1 MPESGSGGP
10 AAGERRYRDIRHVTV
25 IGAWINAVL
34 ASIKL
39 GAGFLAQS
47 QALIADGL
55 HSVSDLMSD
64 FLLLFAARHAT
75 RDPDAEHPYGHGRIE
90 TLFGIA
96 QGVILGGFAVGI
108 AVDAVQRLLEP
119 ARLLQPGIAALLIA
133 AVSVLAKEG
142 LYRYTIR
149 AARRLRSN
157 MLRGN
162 AWDHR
167 SDAISSII
175 VVVGVA
181 GTLIGL
187 PYLDALAAI
196 GVAMMIIKIGWD
208 LIWQS
213 VRELIDTALDAEVVE
228 NIRRRILRVGGV
240 RHVHMLRTRKSGG
253 DALVDVHIQ
262 VDPTLSVS
270 EGHRIGEK
278 VRNELIDEI
287 EEVADVTVH
296 IDPEDDE
303 LSSPC
308 DHLPLRDELLPQLR
322 ARWARL
328 PAAAAIEDVTLHYL
342 DGRIHVELV
351 LPLEWAPD
359 AGAAADLTDDFQRA
373 AHGIAGIAAVRLFF
387 VMPAYGAQPGRDAP
401 Q

>member
-1 MPESGSGGP
+1 MALSNT
-10 AAGERRYRDIRHVTV
+10 AAAITNEIAGNRRYREIRRVTIV
-25 IGAWINAVL
+25 GAMINALLSV
-34 ASIKL
+34 IKL
-39 GAGFLAQS
+39 IFGYLAHS

-55 HSVSDLMSD
+55 HSLSDLASD
-64 FLLLFAARHAT
+64 FLLLFAAKHAT
-75 RDPDAEHPYGHGRIE
+75 RNADEEHPYGHGRIE
-90 TLFGIA
+90 TVFGIV
-96 QGVILGGFAVGI
+96 QGAILGIFALGI
-108 AVDAVQRLLEP
+108 AYDAGQRLFNPE
-119 ARLLQPGIAALLIA
+119 RLMTPELVALIIAG
-133 AVSVLAKEG
+133 VSVLAKEL
-142 LYRYTIR
+142 LYRYTIE

-181 GTLIGL
+181 GTLAGL

-196 GVAMMIIKIGWD
+196 GVALMIIKISGD

-213 VRELIDTALDAEVVE
+213 VRELIDTALDAEQVE
-228 NIRRRILRVGGV
+228 RIRGQIQQVGGV
-240 RHVHMLRTRKSGG
+240 RRVHMLRTRKSGG

-278 VRNELIDEI
+278 VRDELIAEI

-303 LSSPC
+303 TCSPC
-308 DHLPLRDELLPQLR
+308 DHLPLREEVLTSLR
-322 ARWARL
+322 VHWAEL
-328 PAAAAIEDVTLHYL
+328 PAAGAIEGITLHYL
-342 DGRIHVELV
+342 DGKIHLELV

-359 AGAAADLTDDFQRA
+359 RGPTEVLTREFQRRAGAV
-373 AHGIAGIAAVRLFF
+373 AVIGEVKLR
-387 VMPAYGAQPGRDAP
+387 YR
-401 Q
+401 

>member
-1 MPESGSGGP
+1 MEAGQMLSETTPMR
-10 AAGERRYRDIRHVTV
+10 AGERRYRDIRHVTV
-25 IGAWINAVL
+25 VGAWINAVL
-34 ASIKL
+34 ACIKL
-39 GAGFLAQS
+39 TAGYLAHS

-55 HSVSDLMSD
+55 HSLSDLMSD
-64 FLLLFAARHAT
+64 FLLLFAAKHAT
-75 RDPDAEHPYGHGRIE
+75 RDADEQHPYGHGRIE

-108 AVDAVQRLLEP
+108 AFDAVQRLLEP
-119 ARLLQPGIAALLIA
+119 ARLLQPGIAALVIA

-181 GTLIGL
+181 GTLIGV

-196 GVAMMIIKIGWD
+196 GVALMIIKIGWD

-213 VRELIDTALDAEVVE
+213 LRELIDTALDADVVE
-228 NIRRRILRVGGV
+228 NIRQQILRVGGV
-240 RHVHMLRTRKSGG
+240 RRVHMLRTRKSGG

-278 VRNELIDEI
+278 VRNDLISEI

-303 LSSPC
+303 INSPC
-308 DHLPLRDELLPQLR
+308 DHLPLRDELLPRLQR
-322 ARWARL
+322 RWQAL
-328 PAAAAIEDVTLHYL
+328 PAAAAIEEITLHYL

-359 AGAAADLTDDFQRA
+359 AATVAAGFQRGA
-373 AHGIAGIAAVRLFF
+373 DGVEGVGAVQVLF
-387 VMPAYGAQPGRDAP
+387 R
-401 Q
+401 

>member
-1 MPESGSGGP
+1 MKLDNLAPK
-10 AAGERRYRDIRHVTV
+10 AAPVNTGERRYHEIRRVTV
-25 IGAWINAVL
+25 VGVWINAFL
-34 ASIKL
+34 ATIKL
-39 GAGFLAQS
+39 TFGYLAHS

-55 HSVSDLMSD
+55 HSLSDLASD
-64 FLLLFAARHAT
+64 FLLLFAAKHAT
-75 RDPDAEHPYGHGRIE
+75 RDADEDHPYGHGRIE

-96 QGVILGGFAVGI
+96 QGVILGSFAIGI
-108 AVDAVQRLLEP
+108 AYDAVLRLLEP
-119 ARLLQPGIAALLIA
+119 ARLLQPGIAALVIA
-133 AVSVLAKEG
+133 GVSVLAKEG
-142 LYRYTIR
+142 LYRYTIQ

-181 GTLIGL
+181 GTLFGL

-196 GVAMMIIKIGWD
+196 GVALMIIKISWD

-213 VRELIDTALDAEVVE
+213 LRELIDTALDAEVVE
-228 NIRRRILRVGGV
+228 NIRQQILQVSGV

-278 VRNELIDEI
+278 VRNDLIAEI

-303 LSSPC
+303 VSSPC
-308 DHLPLRDELLPQLR
+308 DHLPLRDELLPSLR
-322 ARWARL
+322 AHWQAL
-328 PAAAAIEDVTLHYL
+328 PAAAAIEDITLHYL

-359 AGAAADLTDDFQRA
+359 VVAATALSEEFLRLARA
-373 AHGIAGIAAVRLFF
+373 IEVVGGVRVF
-387 VMPAYGAQPGRDAP
+387 YR
-401 Q
+401 

>member
-1 MPESGSGGP
+1 MQNPVSS
-10 AAGERRYRDIRHVTV
+10 AVSASAGERRYQDIRHVTV
-25 IGAWINAVL
+25 VGAWINAVL

-39 GAGFLAQS
+39 AAGYLSQS

-75 RDPDAEHPYGHGRIE
+75 RDADAEHPYGHGRIE

-96 QGVILGGFAVGI
+96 QGLILGSFAVGI
-108 AVDAVQRLLEP
+108 AYDAVQRLLEP
-119 ARLLQPGIAALLIA
+119 ARLLQPGIAALVIA
-133 AVSVLAKEG
+133 GVAVLAKEG

-167 SDAISSII
+167 SDAISSVI
-175 VVVGVA
+175 VVAGVA
-181 GTLIGL
+181 GTLLGL

-196 GVAMMIIKIGWD
+196 GVALMIVKIGWD

-213 VRELIDTALDAEVVE
+213 LRELIDTALDAETVE
-228 NIRRRILRVGGV
+228 RIRQQILRVSGV

-278 VRNELIDEI
+278 VRNDLIADI

-303 LSSPC
+303 LASPC
-308 DHLPLRDELLPQLR
+308 DHLPLRDELLPALR
-322 ARWARL
+322 THWQSL

-342 DGRIHVELV
+342 DGQIHVELV
-351 LPLEWAPD
+351 LPLEWAAGPD
-359 AGAAADLTDDFQRA
+359 TAAALSAEFLRRA
-373 AHGIAGIAAVRLFF
+373 RAVEVVGAVRIFF
-387 VMPAYGAQPGRDAP
+387 R
-401 Q
+401 

>member
-1 MPESGSGGP
+1 MNIQSAASQ
-10 AAGERRYRDIRHVTV
+10 AVTTSAGERRYRDIRHVTV
-25 IGAWINAVL
+25 VGAWINALL

-39 GAGFLAQS
+39 TAGYLSQS

-75 RDPDAEHPYGHGRIE
+75 RDADAEHPYGHGRIE

-96 QGVILGGFAVGI
+96 QGLILGGFAVGI
-108 AVDAVQRLLEP
+108 AYDAAQRLLEP
-119 ARLLQPGIAALLIA
+119 ARLLQPGIAALVIA
-133 AVSVLAKEG
+133 GVAVLAKEG
-142 LYRYTIR
+142 LYRYTLR

-167 SDAISSII
+167 SDAISSVI
-175 VVVGVA
+175 VVVGVS
-181 GTLIGL
+181 GTLLGL

-196 GVAMMIIKIGWD
+196 GVALMIVKIGWD

-213 VRELIDTALDAEVVE
+213 LRELIDTALDAETVE
-228 NIRRRILRVGGV
+228 RIRQQILRVSGV

-270 EGHRIGEK
+270 EGHRIGER
-278 VRNELIDEI
+278 VRKDLIAEI

-303 LSSPC
+303 LASPC
-308 DHLPLRDELLPQLR
+308 DHLPLRDELLPTLR
-322 ARWARL
+322 EHWQSL

-342 DGRIHVELV
+342 DGQIHVELV
-351 LPLEWAPD
+351 LPLEWAADPHT
-359 AGAAADLTDDFQRA
+359 AAALGTEFLRRA
-373 AHGIAGIAAVRLFF
+373 RAVEVVGAVRIFF
-387 VMPAYGAQPGRDAP
+387 R
-401 Q
+401 

>member
-1 MPESGSGGP
+1 MEARQPPSDTTTMR
-10 AAGERRYRDIRHVTV
+10 AGERRYRDIRRVTV
-25 IGAWINAVL
+25 VGAWINAVL
-34 ASIKL
+34 ACIKL
-39 GAGFLAQS
+39 TAGYLAHS

-64 FLLLFAARHAT
+64 FLLLFAAKHAT
-75 RDPDAEHPYGHGRIE
+75 RDADAEHPYGHGRIE

-108 AVDAVQRLLEP
+108 AFDAVQRLLEP
-119 ARLLQPGIAALLIA
+119 ARLLQPGIVALVIA

-167 SDAISSII
+167 SDAISSTI

-181 GTLIGL
+181 GTLIGV
-187 PYLDALAAI
+187 PYLDALAAV
-196 GVAMMIIKIGWD
+196 GVALMIIKIGWD
-208 LIWQS
+208 LIWHS
-213 VRELIDTALDAEVVE
+213 LRELIDTALDADAVE
-228 NIRRRILRVGGV
+228 NIRQQILRVGGV
-240 RHVHMLRTRKSGG
+240 RRVHMLRTRKSGG

-278 VRNELIDEI
+278 VRNDLISEI

-303 LSSPC
+303 INSPC
-308 DHLPLRDELLPQLR
+308 DHLPLRDELVPRLQR
-322 ARWARL
+322 RWQAL
-328 PAAAAIEDVTLHYL
+328 PAAAAIEEITLHYL

-359 AGAAADLTDDFQRA
+359 AAAVAADFQRGA
-373 AHGIAGIAAVRLFF
+373 AGVEGVGAVQVTFR
-387 VMPAYGAQPGRDAP
+387 
-401 Q
+401 

>member
-1 MPESGSGGP
+1 MNLRQTAVGAVP
-10 AAGERRYRDIRHVTV
+10 ASPGERRYREIRRVTV
-25 IGAWINAVL
+25 VGAWINAVL

-39 GAGFLAQS
+39 TAGWLAQS

-64 FLLLFAARHAT
+64 FLLLFAAKHAT
-75 RDPDAEHPYGHGRIE
+75 RDADAEHPYGHGRIE

-96 QGVILGGFAVGI
+96 QGVILGGFAIGI
-108 AVDAVQRLLEP
+108 AFDAVQRLLEP
-119 ARLLQPGIAALLIA
+119 ATLLQPSVWALIIAG
-133 AVSVLAKEG
+133 VSVLAKEG
-142 LYRYTIR
+142 LYRYTLR

-167 SDAISSII
+167 SDAISSVI

-187 PYLDALAAI
+187 PSLDALAAI
-196 GVAMMIIKIGWD
+196 GVALMIIKIGWD

-213 VRELIDTALDAEVVE
+213 LRELIDTALDAEVVE
-228 NIRRRILRVGGV
+228 SIRQQILQVGGV

-278 VRNELIDEI
+278 VRNDLIARI

-303 LSSPC
+303 ITSPC

-322 ARWARL
+322 AHWQGV
-328 PAAAAIEDVTLHYL
+328 PAAAAIEDLTLHYL
-342 DGRIHVELV
+342 DGRIHIELV
-351 LPLEWAPD
+351 LPLEWAPST
-359 AGAAADLTDDFQRA
+359 GAAADLAEAFRRA
-373 AHGIAGIAAVRLFF
+373 TVGIPSVGAVRVFF
-387 VMPAYGAQPGRDAP
+387 R
-401 Q
+401 

>member
-1 MPESGSGGP
+1 MKVELENASSNAIP
-10 AAGERRYRDIRHVTV
+10 ARTGEMRYREIRHVTIV
-25 IGAWINAVL
+25 GAWINAFL
-34 ASIKL
+34 ATIKL
-39 GAGFLAQS
+39 AFGYLAHS

-55 HSVSDLMSD
+55 HSLSDLASD
-64 FLLLFAARHAT
+64 FLLLFAAKHAT
-75 RDPDAEHPYGHGRIE
+75 RDADEDHPYGHGRIE
-90 TLFGIA
+90 TLFGIV
-96 QGVILGGFAVGI
+96 QGVILGSFAIGI
-108 AVDAVQRLLEP
+108 AYDAVLRLLEP
-119 ARLLQPGIAALLIA
+119 ARLLQPGISALVIA
-133 AVSVLAKEG
+133 GVSVLAKEG
-142 LYRYTIR
+142 LYRYTIQ

-181 GTLIGL
+181 GTLLGL

-196 GVAMMIIKIGWD
+196 GVALMIIKISWD

-213 VRELIDTALDAEVVE
+213 LRELIDTALDAKVVE
-228 NIRRRILRVGGV
+228 NIRRQILQVSGV

-278 VRNELIDEI
+278 VRNELIAEI

-303 LSSPC
+303 TCSPC
-308 DHLPLRDELLPQLR
+308 DHLPLRDELLPVLQ
-322 ARWARL
+322 AHWWAL
-328 PAAAAIEDVTLHYL
+328 PAAAAIEEITLHYL
-342 DGRIHVELV
+342 DGQIHVELV

-359 AGAAADLTDDFQRA
+359 AAVLIDAFQR
-373 AHGIAGIAAVRLFF
+373 HAGAVECIGGVRVF
-387 VMPAYGAQPGRDAP
+387 YR
-401 Q
+401 

>member
-1 MPESGSGGP
+1 MNLRHTAAGAVP
-10 AAGERRYRDIRHVTV
+10 ASLGERRYREIRRVTV
-25 IGAWINAVL
+25 VGAWINAVL

-39 GAGFLAQS
+39 TAGWLAQS

-64 FLLLFAARHAT
+64 FLLLFAAKHAT
-75 RDPDAEHPYGHGRIE
+75 RDADAEHPYGHGRIE

-96 QGVILGGFAVGI
+96 QGVILGGFAIGI
-108 AVDAVQRLLEP
+108 AFDAVQRLLEP
-119 ARLLQPGIAALLIA
+119 ARLLQPSAWALIIAG
-133 AVSVLAKEG
+133 VSVLAKEG
-142 LYRYTIR
+142 LYRYTLR

-167 SDAISSII
+167 SDAISSVI
-175 VVVGVA
+175 VIVGVA

-187 PYLDALAAI
+187 PSLDALAAI
-196 GVAMMIIKIGWD
+196 GVALMIIKIGGD

-213 VRELIDTALDAEVVE
+213 LRELIDTALDAEVVE
-228 NIRRRILRVGGV
+228 GIRQQILQVGGV

-278 VRNELIDEI
+278 VRNDLIARI

-303 LSSPC
+303 ITSPC

-322 ARWARL
+322 AHWHEV
-328 PAAAAIEDVTLHYL
+328 PAAAAIEDLTLHYL
-342 DGRIHVELV
+342 DGRIHIELV
-351 LPLEWAPD
+351 LPLEWAPST
-359 AGAAADLTDDFQRA
+359 GAAADLAEAFRQA
-373 AHGIAGIAAVRLFF
+373 IAGIPSVGAVRVLF
-387 VMPAYGAQPGRDAP
+387 R
-401 Q
+401 